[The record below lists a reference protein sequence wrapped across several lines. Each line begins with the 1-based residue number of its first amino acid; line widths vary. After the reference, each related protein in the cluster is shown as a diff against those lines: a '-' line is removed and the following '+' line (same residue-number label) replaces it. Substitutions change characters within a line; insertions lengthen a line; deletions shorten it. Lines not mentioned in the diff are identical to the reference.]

1 MKSIFLSCCFFLSLL
16 PVWGQMNFSATFSGH
31 WSGTLHWHQLG
42 KEPQQV
48 KMQLVVKPTDSAHV
62 YTWQIRY
69 GDGEADNRP
78 YRMRAVDTAK
88 GHWQL
93 DEQNGILI
101 DQYWLGNRLTSSF
114 SVLGATIVYN
124 YWREGETLVA
134 ESYHIRTK
142 EPAIS
147 GSGTDESPRVESFK
161 PGSFQR
167 AVLKRVK

>member
-1 MKSIFLSCCFFLSLL
+1 M
-16 PVWGQMNFSATFSGH
+16 H
-31 WSGTLHWHQLG
+31 WYQLG

-48 KMQLVVKPTDSAHV
+48 KMQLIVKPTDSAHV

-69 GDGEADNRP
+69 GEGEADNRP
-78 YRMRAVDTAK
+78 YRMRAVDMAK

-93 DEQNGILI
+93 DEQNGIRI

-114 SVLGATIVYN
+114 SVLGATIVYS

-142 EPAIS
+142 EPATS
-147 GSGTDESPRVESFK
+147 GSGTEESPKVESFK
-161 PGSFQR
+161 AGSFQR
-167 AVLKRVK
+167 AVLKRMK